1 MSLQKEVDRHRNAMH
16 KLVKEFRHQIEGL
29 PDNPNIKRLSPNGFI
44 ANFSDVSASGTM
56 ERDGKKV
63 HVASNW
69 SPEHH
74 DFKTQ
79 YRHLS
84 EMVQKNPERA
94 IHIVHEAVMR
104 ETIRVGQGD
113 SRFTI
118 NLHPQ
123 VVSHLRGFLKSEG
136 IIMSPKFILPLIKS
150 PAG

>member
-1 MSLQKEVDRHRNAMH
+1 MGSRLQSEVDRHRKAMH

-29 PDNPNIKRLSPNGFI
+29 PDNPNAKRLGGKGFI
-44 ANFSDVSASGTM
+44 VSSSDM
-56 ERDGKKV
+56 KN
-63 HVASNW
+63 NW

-74 DFKTQ
+74 DFKSQ
-79 YRHLS
+79 YKYLS

-94 IHIVHEAVMR
+94 IYIIHEAVMR

-118 NLHPQ
+118 NLHPE

-136 IIMSPKFILPLIKS
+136 INFE
-150 PAG
+150 